1 MKIYFCGSMTGSREK
16 QANYEEIIKYLNTF
30 GKVLNEFV
38 GDKKVTDY
46 KPENVFARDTEN
58 MKNSDVCIADISVP
72 STGVGFELG
81 YFYHLNVPVLLV
93 YDENMPLPSS
103 LPRGADKFKVVSYS
117 TIQEEKNKLKEFLE
131 NI

>member
-30 GKVLNEFV
+30 GNVLNEFV

-81 YFYHLNVPVLLV
+81 YFYHLDTRVLLV

-103 LPRGADKFKVVSYS
+103 LPRGADKFKVVSYKD
-117 TIQEEKNKLKEFLE
+117 IEDEKSKLKEFLE
-131 NI
+131 SI

>member
-16 QANYEEIIKYLNTF
+16 QANYEEIIKFLNSM
-30 GKVLNEFV
+30 GNVLNDFV
-38 GDKKVTDY
+38 GDKVVTDY
-46 KPENVFARDTEN
+46 EPKNVFARDTAN
-58 MKNSDVCIADISVP
+58 MKASDVCIADISVP

-81 YFYHLNVPVLLV
+81 YFYHLDTPVLLV

-103 LPRGADKFKVVSYS
+103 LPRGSDKFSVVSYNS
-117 TIQEEKNKLKEFLE
+117 LEDEKNKIKNFLE